1 MPESGDRPAAIV
13 TIGRNDSIKQ
23 AAAKM
28 LAHKVG
34 CLIVNDESGKY
45 IGLVTERDIAHF
57 IADSAEHRDSARV
70 DQIMTGQIISC
81 APRTPASEVRKIM
94 ATHRIRHLPIIENG
108 VVLGILSARD
118 IMDQQL
124 IEDREAAQEV
134 AMLSNC
140 LKSIDLGE
148 AVEIAAVEVPKLFG
162 AGNCILCLYQ
172 NGQEAGAPELLSTN
186 RCPCL
191 GGHMDGTEAVL
202 QQSEE
207 NGYCTDTISPECE
220 SCGGRGPRVV
230 IPLDVVGLKE
240 AGIAKERRLS
250 GYLCMCDLNPAIA
263 SNRELISYKARLTRE
278 ILTAHLTNATRYQQ
292 ARLSSLT
299 DALTGVGSR
308 KLLEDKLQAECARA
322 ERYKRPF
329 SVAIIDFDHFKM
341 INDVLGHAT
350 GDEAIRRL
358 AACMKA
364 EKRVPDVLA
373 RYGGDEFVIL
383 MPETKATDAKVLL
396 ERIRIKAQGIRLP
409 QDTSV
414 SISCGVA
421 ECDLEHNDPRDVMRR
436 ADLALYDAKNSGR
449 NCVRIWDATM
459 AQLLNANDIEIDRIK
474 TLQRRVAGLSEKAE
488 KMFMESIWGLVQAL
502 EAKDA
507 YAKKHTESVM
517 HYAVGIAQTMGLGP
531 KHVDLIRRAAMIH
544 DIGKI
549 GIPDAILYKPDEL
562 TPHERAMVEQHPMI
576 AVRILEKMSFLE
588 REVMIVRHHHEK
600 WNGQGYPDG
609 LAKTAIPLGARVIGA
624 ADMFDALTATRAYH
638 AARSVSE
645 ALRILTDSAG
655 YELDPDVVA
664 AAVTWFENIA
674 RQCSKSLSTIILE
687 DLLQWPR
694 RPEAIRACTELQT
707 DPAATQPIP
716 PLHRPV
722 MVALGCSEAEPDSG
736 SADPLH

>member
-1 MPESGDRPAAIV
+1 MLESGDQPAGIV
-13 TIGRNDSIKQ
+13 TIGRNDDIRK

-28 LAHKVG
+28 LAHNVG
-34 CLIVNDESGKY
+34 CLIVNDENGKY

-57 IADSAEHRDSARV
+57 IADASKDHDAARV
-70 DQIMTGQIISC
+70 DQIMTGRIISC
-81 APRTPASEVRKIM
+81 APGTPAGQVRKIM

-108 VVLGILSARD
+108 VVTGILSARD

-124 IEDREAAQEV
+124 LEDRAAAEEV

-140 LKSIDLGE
+140 LKSIDLNE
-148 AVEIAAVEVPKLFG
+148 AVEIAAVEVPRLFD
-162 AGNCILCLYQ
+162 AGHCILCLYRD
-172 NGQEAGAPELLSTN
+172 GQRDGTPALLSSN

-191 GGHMDGTEAVL
+191 GGHMDETETISRQAA
-202 QQSEE
+202 EAD
-207 NGYCTDTISPECE
+207 YCTDEISPECE
-220 SCGGRGPRVV
+220 SCGGKPPRVV
-230 IPLDVVGLKE
+230 ISLDVVGLKE
-240 AGIAKERRLS
+240 AGVGKEKRLS
-250 GYLCMCDLNPAIA
+250 GYLCMCDLAPAIA
-263 SNRELISYKARLTRE
+263 SNRELISYKAKLTRE

-341 INDVLGHAT
+341 VNDVLGHAT

-358 AACMKA
+358 AACMKT

-383 MPETKATDAKVLL
+383 MPETKATDARVLL
-396 ERIRIKAQGIRLP
+396 ERIRVRAQAIRLP

-502 EAKDA
+502 EAKDI
-507 YAKKHTESVM
+507 YAKTHTENVM

-544 DIGKI
+544 DIGRI
-549 GIPDAILYKPDEL
+549 GIPDAILCKPDEL

-609 LAKTAIPLGARVIGA
+609 LAKTAIPVGARVIGA

-638 AARSVSE
+638 AARSVAE

-674 RQCSKSLSTIILE
+674 RQCGKSLRELVLE
-687 DLLQWPR
+687 DLLQWPGNAGQTIEPTGR
-694 RPEAIRACTELQT
+694 QT
-707 DPAATQPIP
+707 DAMVNRPMQPDR
-716 PLHRPV
+716 RPV
-722 MVALGCSEAEPDSG
+722 MISLKDSDV
-736 SADPLH
+736 DPG

>member
-1 MPESGDRPAAIV
+1 
-13 TIGRNDSIKQ
+13 
-23 AAAKM
+23 
-28 LAHKVG
+28 
-34 CLIVNDESGKY
+34 
-45 IGLVTERDIAHF
+45 
-57 IADSAEHRDSARV
+57 
-70 DQIMTGQIISC
+70 
-81 APRTPASEVRKIM
+81 
-94 ATHRIRHLPIIENG
+94 
-108 VVLGILSARD
+108 
-118 IMDQQL
+118 
-124 IEDREAAQEV
+124 
-134 AMLSNC
+134 
-140 LKSIDLGE
+140 
-148 AVEIAAVEVPKLFG
+148 
-162 AGNCILCLYQ
+162 
-172 NGQEAGAPELLSTN
+172 
-186 RCPCL
+186 
-191 GGHMDGTEAVL
+191 
-202 QQSEE
+202 
-207 NGYCTDTISPECE
+207 
-220 SCGGRGPRVV
+220 
-230 IPLDVVGLKE
+230 
-240 AGIAKERRLS
+240 
-250 GYLCMCDLNPAIA
+250 MCDLAPAIA
-263 SNRELISYKARLTRE
+263 SNRELISYKAKLTRE

-341 INDVLGHAT
+341 VNDVLGHAT

-358 AACMKA
+358 AACMKT

-383 MPETKATDAKVLL
+383 MPETKATDARVLL
-396 ERIRIKAQGIRLP
+396 ERIRVRAQAIRLP

-421 ECDLEHNDPRDVMRR
+421 ESDLESNDPRDVMRR

-502 EAKDA
+502 EAKDI
-507 YAKKHTESVM
+507 YAKTHTENVM

-544 DIGKI
+544 DIGRI
-549 GIPDAILYKPDEL
+549 GIPDAILCKPDEL

-609 LAKTAIPLGARVIGA
+609 LAKTAIPVGARVIGA

-638 AARSVSE
+638 AARSVAE

-674 RQCSKSLSTIILE
+674 RQCGKSLRELVLE
-687 DLLQWPR
+687 DLLQWPGNAGQTIEPTGR
-694 RPEAIRACTELQT
+694 QT
-707 DPAATQPIP
+707 DAMVNRPMQPDR
-716 PLHRPV
+716 RPV
-722 MVALGCSEAEPDSG
+722 MISLKDSDV
-736 SADPLH
+736 DPG

>member
-1 MPESGDRPAAIV
+1 MLESGDCPAGIV

-28 LAHKVG
+28 LTHNVG
-34 CLIVNDESGKY
+34 CLIVNDENGKY

-57 IADSAEHRDSARV
+57 IADASEDRNSARV
-70 DQIMTGQIISC
+70 DRIMTDQIISC
-81 APRTPASEVRKIM
+81 APGTPASQVRKIM
-94 ATHRIRHLPIIENG
+94 AAHRIRHLPLIENG
-108 VVLGILSARD
+108 VVTGILSARD
-118 IMDQQL
+118 IMGQQL
-124 IEDREAAQEV
+124 IEDRAAAEEV

-140 LKSIDLGE
+140 LKSIDLNE
-148 AVEIAAVEVPKLFG
+148 AVEIAAAEVPKLFG
-162 AGNCILCLYQ
+162 AGNCILCLYRDGRQ
-172 NGQEAGAPELLSTN
+172 DGAPELLSSN

-191 GGHMDGTEAVL
+191 GGHMDEAEAIA
-202 QQSEE
+202 QQSTED
-207 NGYCTDTISPECE
+207 GYCTDEISPECE
-220 SCGGRGPRVV
+220 SCGGKPPRVV
-230 IPLDVVGLKE
+230 IPLEVVGLRE
-240 AGIAKERRLS
+240 AGIGKEKRLS
-250 GYLCMCDLNPAIA
+250 GYLCMCDLDPAVA
-263 SNRELISYKARLTRE
+263 SDRELISYKAKLTRE

-396 ERIRIKAQGIRLP
+396 ERVRAKAQTIRLP

-436 ADLALYDAKNSGR
+436 ADLALYDAKNGGR

-507 YAKKHTESVM
+507 YAKTHTENVM
-517 HYAVGIAQTMGLGP
+517 HYSVGIAQTMDLGP

-549 GIPDAILYKPDEL
+549 GIPDAILCKPDEL

-609 LAKTAIPLGARVIGA
+609 LAKTAIPLGARIIGT

-638 AARSVSE
+638 AARSVAE
-645 ALRILTDSAG
+645 ALGILTDSAG

-674 RQCSKSLSTIILE
+674 QQCGKSLPELVLE
-687 DLLQWPR
+687 DLLRWPR
-694 RPEAIRACTELQT
+694 GPRPDRSCTELQT
-707 DPAATQPIP
+707 DATASPSTEP
-716 PLHRPV
+716 KHRPV
-722 MVALGCSEAEPDSG
+722 MVALGCGDIDPDPESPD
-736 SADPLH
+736 APC

>member
-1 MPESGDRPAAIV
+1 MLESGERPAGIV
-13 TIGRNDSIKQ
+13 TIGRNDNIKQ

-34 CLIVNDESGKY
+34 CLIVNDENGDF

-57 IADSAEHRDSARV
+57 IAESAENGDSATV
-70 DQIMTGQIISC
+70 DRIMTPQIISC
-81 APRTPASEVRKIM
+81 APGTPTSQVREIM
-94 ATHRIRHLPIIENG
+94 ARHRIRHLPIVDNG
-108 VVLGILSARD
+108 VVVGILSARD
-118 IMDQQL
+118 IMGRQL
-124 IEDREAAQEV
+124 LEDRAAAEEV

-148 AVEIAAVEVPKLFG
+148 AVEIAAAEVPKLFG
-162 AGNCILCLYQ
+162 AFNCILCLYPS
-172 NGQEAGAPELLSTN
+172 GQEGQTPELLSSN

-191 GGHMDGTEAVL
+191 GGHMDEAVTIL
-202 QQSEE
+202 QQSTEG
-207 NGYCTDTISPECE
+207 GYCTDEISPECE
-220 SCGGRGPRVV
+220 SCGGKPPRVV
-230 IPLDVVGLKE
+230 IPLEVVGLKE
-240 AGIAKERRLS
+240 AGMGKEKRLS
-250 GYLCMCDLNPAIA
+250 GYLCMCGLDPAIA
-263 SNRELISYKARLTRE
+263 SNRELISYKAKLTRE

-308 KLLEDKLQAECARA
+308 KLLEDKLQAECARS

-341 INDVLGHAT
+341 VNDVLGHAT

-383 MPETKATDAKVLL
+383 MPETRAVDARVLL
-396 ERIRIKAQGIRLP
+396 ERIRTKAQTIRLP

-421 ECDLEHNDPRDVMRR
+421 ESDFEHNDPRDVMRR

-449 NCVRIWDATM
+449 NRVRIWDANM

-474 TLQRRVAGLSEKAE
+474 SLQRRVAGLSEKAE

-507 YAKKHTESVM
+507 YAKTHTENVM
-517 HYAVGIAQTMGLGP
+517 HYSVGIAQTMGLGP

-549 GIPDAILYKPDEL
+549 GIPDAILCKPDEL
-562 TPHERAMVEQHPMI
+562 NAHERAMVEQHPII

-588 REVMIVRHHHEK
+588 REVQIVRHHHEK

-609 LAKTAIPLGARVIGA
+609 LAKTAIPLGARVISV
-624 ADMFDALTATRAYH
+624 ADMFDALTAARAYH
-638 AARSVSE
+638 QTRSVSE
-645 ALRILTDSAG
+645 ALRILKDSAG

-664 AAVTWFENIA
+664 AMVTWFENIA
-674 RQCSKSLSTIILE
+674 RHCHKPLAKLVLG
-687 DLLQWPR
+687 DLLQWPHS
-694 RPEAIRACTELQT
+694 PEKARACT
-707 DPAATQPIP
+707 DVPADGREGPSAEPQR
-716 PLHRPV
+716 HPV
-722 MVALGCSEAEPDSG
+722 MVPIGHGDPDPDFG
-736 SADPLH
+736 SPGRSS

>member
-1 MPESGDRPAAIV
+1 MLESGDRPAGIV
-13 TIGRNDSIKQ
+13 TIGRNDDIRK

-28 LAHKVG
+28 LAHNVG
-34 CLIVNDESGKY
+34 CLIVNDENGKY

-57 IADSAEHRDSARV
+57 IADASKERDAAHV
-70 DQIMTGQIISC
+70 DRIMTDQIISC
-81 APRTPASEVRKIM
+81 APGTPASQIRKIM
-94 ATHRIRHLPIIENG
+94 ATHRIRHLPIIKNG
-108 VVLGILSARD
+108 VVTGILSARD

-124 IEDREAAQEV
+124 LEDRAAAEEV

-140 LKSIDLGE
+140 LKSIDLNE
-148 AVEIAAVEVPKLFG
+148 AVEIAAAEVPKLFG
-162 AGNCILCLYQ
+162 ARHCILCLYRDDSQ
-172 NGQEAGAPELLSTN
+172 DGAPELLSSN

-191 GGHMDGTEAVL
+191 GGHMEEAEAIA
-202 QQSEE
+202 QKSTGD
-207 NGYCTDTISPECE
+207 GYCNDEISPECE
-220 SCGGRGPRVV
+220 SCGGEPPRVV
-230 IPLDVVGLKE
+230 IPLEVVGLKE
-240 AGIAKERRLS
+240 AGIGKEKRLS
-250 GYLCMCDLNPAIA
+250 GYLCMCDLAPAIA
-263 SNRELISYKARLTRE
+263 SNRELISYKAKLTRE

-383 MPETKATDAKVLL
+383 MPETRAADAKVLL
-396 ERIRIKAQGIRLP
+396 ERIRIRAQTIRLP

-421 ECDLEHNDPRDVMRR
+421 QSDLKNIDPRDVMRR
-436 ADLALYDAKNSGR
+436 ADLALYDAKNAGR

-507 YAKKHTESVM
+507 YAKTHTENVM
-517 HYAVGIAQTMGLGP
+517 HYAVGIAQTMGLGS

-544 DIGKI
+544 DIGRI
-549 GIPDAILYKPDEL
+549 GIPDAILCKPDEL
-562 TPHERAMVEQHPMI
+562 TPHERTLIEQHPMI

-609 LAKTAIPLGARVIGA
+609 LAKTSIPLGARVIGA

-645 ALRILTDSAG
+645 ALRILNDSAG
-655 YELDPDVVA
+655 YELDPDVVK

-674 RQCSKSLSTIILE
+674 RQCGKPLQKLVLE
-687 DLLQWPR
+687 DLLRWPGN
-694 RPEAIRACTELQT
+694 PK
-707 DPAATQPIP
+707 PAQAHAEHQVNGRGNAPTQPEG
-716 PLHRPV
+716 RPV
-722 MVALGCSEAEPDSG
+722 MVPLGNDDMDCRSQPSAG
-736 SADPLH
+736 SC

>member
-1 MPESGDRPAAIV
+1 MLESGDRPAAIV
-13 TIGRNDSIKQ
+13 TVGANENIKQ

-28 LAHKVG
+28 LAHNVG
-34 CLIVNDESGKY
+34 CLIVNDDNGKF

-57 IADSAEHRDSARV
+57 IADSAAHRDSAYV
-70 DQIMTGQIISC
+70 HQIMTRQVISC
-81 APRTPASEVRKIM
+81 TPRTPTSQVREIM
-94 ATHRIRHLPIIENG
+94 ARHRIRHLPIVDNG
-108 VVLGILSARD
+108 VVVGILSARD
-118 IMDQQL
+118 IMGRQL
-124 IEDREAAQEV
+124 VEDRAAAEEV

-140 LKSIDLGE
+140 LKSIDLNE
-148 AVEIAAVEVPKLFG
+148 AAEIAAAEVPKLFG
-162 AGNCILCLYQ
+162 AENCILCLYRS
-172 NGQEAGAPELLSTN
+172 GQEAGPPELLSSN

-191 GGHMDGTEAVL
+191 GGCMEMEGDATTL
-202 QQSEE
+202 QELAQA
-207 NGYCTDTISPECE
+207 GYCTDEISPECE
-220 SCGGRGPRVV
+220 SCGGKPPRVV
-230 IPLDVVGLKE
+230 IPLKVVGLKE
-240 AGIAKERRLS
+240 AGIGKEKRLS
-250 GYLCMCDLNPAIA
+250 GYLCMCGLDPAVA
-263 SNRELISYKARLTRE
+263 SNRELISYKAKLTRE

-322 ERYKRPF
+322 ARYKRPF

-358 AACMKA
+358 ATCMNA

-383 MPETKATDAKVLL
+383 MPETKAEDAKVLL
-396 ERIRIKAQGIRLP
+396 ERIRVKAQTIRLP

-421 ECDLEHNDPRDVMRR
+421 ESDLEHNDPRDVMRR
-436 ADLALYDAKNSGR
+436 ADLALYDAKNAGR
-449 NCVRIWDATM
+449 NCVRLWDANI
-459 AQLLNANDIEIDRIK
+459 AQLLNTNDIEIDRIK

-507 YAKKHTESVM
+507 YAKTHTENVM
-517 HYAVGIAQTMGLGP
+517 HYSVGIAQTMGLGP

-549 GIPDAILYKPDEL
+549 GIPDAILCKPGEL
-562 TPHERAMVEQHPMI
+562 TVHERAMVEQHPMI

-600 WNGQGYPDG
+600 WNGHGYPDG

-624 ADMFDALTATRAYH
+624 ADTFDALTATRAYH
-638 AARSVSE
+638 CARTVSE
-645 ALRILTDSAG
+645 ALRILEDSAG
-655 YELDPDVVA
+655 YELDPEVVA
-664 AAVTWFENIA
+664 AAVAWFRNIA
-674 RQCSKSLSTIILE
+674 DQCGKSLEQLVLE
-687 DLLQWPR
+687 DLRQWPEDLGGHSARPGSQSESGAGASSQTQR
-694 RPEAIRACTELQT
+694 RPAMVSVGCDET
-707 DPAATQPIP
+707 D
-716 PLHRPV
+716 
-722 MVALGCSEAEPDSG
+722 CEPCEG
-736 SADPLH
+736 SR